1 MRYFIIF
8 LPLFLFASN
17 LKELIELSLKNEQYQ
32 IKIMQNMQSSF
43 EIQSLTSSYMP
54 NLNLDIGYV
63 GLNKDRLIIDPQESF
78 YTKLSLNF
86 LLYDG
91 GKREALINSLK
102 FKKNITELNKEQ
114 SKNYLALKAS
124 TLYFNYQSLQAIIKA
139 SEQKELFLENTLQRL
154 KKFYKVGLSA
164 QNELESIN
172 AKYHLAKLELSKNL
186 LKLEEI
192 KKDIKILT
200 AQDFTPEKL
209 NFLENPSKYFKN
221 NNNLEFLIAKEQINQ
236 ANEKLKIAKSS
247 YFPKIFLQNNFIFYK
262 NNYNPKIPSIY
273 QNLANDFFKEHAQS
287 NQFIIGMQWKIFD
300 FNQRSK
306 EVEKERLEVQIANA
320 KANLIKRENEQNLE
334 YLQKNLDILK
344 EQINALTYAL
354 KASEIAFKVV
364 NEKYSAGLCSYIEYL
379 EALEEKF
386 KAFSNLELAKNE
398 LEITKANYYFLA
410 GIDIKDKVL

>member
-8 LPLFLFASN
+8 LPLILFASN
-17 LKELIELSLKNEQYQ
+17 LKEFIELSLKNEQYQ
-32 IKIMQNMQSSF
+32 IKTMQNMQSSF

-63 GLNKDRLIIDPQESF
+63 ALNKDRLITDPQESF

-102 FKKNITELNKEQ
+102 FKKNITQLSKEQ

-124 TLYFNYQSLQAIIKA
+124 TLYFNYQSLKAIIKS
-139 SEQKELFLENTLQRL
+139 SEQKKLFLENTLQRL
-154 KKFYKVGLSA
+154 KKFYKVGLSS

-192 KKDIKILT
+192 KKDIRILT
-200 AQDFTPEKL
+200 TQDFTPDKL
-209 NFLENPSKYFKN
+209 NFLKDPSKDFK

-247 YFPKIFLQNNFIFYK
+247 YLPKIFLQNNFIFYK

-273 QNLANDFFKEHAQS
+273 QNLVNDFFKEHTQS

-344 EQINALTYAL
+344 EQINALSYAL

-410 GIDIKDKVL
+410 GIDIKNKVL